1 MKPSGE
7 HVNRPP
13 EFAFAI
19 PLMPR
24 AAAADWEQVQLNL
37 RRTVRSVLRA
47 ASGHAADVYI
57 ACHDEPELGELCD
70 ENVHVRS
77 VPFPPRED
85 PSTAMCDRDNK
96 RRFIGAW
103 LRRDIPDN
111 VDNVFVMFLD
121 ADDLVHRD
129 VVSYALS
136 HRARSYVVESGY
148 LLDADR
154 GILLRRRDGYY
165 HTCGS
170 SFVCQ
175 FDAGE
180 LPSSWD
186 DLNAQFSLFGKYGH
200 PDYPRIANELGK
212 PPAAFPFPAGVYVVN
227 HGDNHWTTMS
237 GRKRMP
243 SRRADI
249 VRPAAARRILE
260 SDFNAADLARRIVG
274 PWGVTR
280 ASIGVVTRAARRRL
294 GETRSRF

>member
-1 MKPSGE
+1 MNPPCE
-7 HVNRPP
+7 HVGPAP
-13 EFAFAI
+13 KFAFAI

-37 RRTVRSVLRA
+37 RRTVRSVLGA

-57 ACHDEPELGELCD
+57 ACHDEPELGELFH

-77 VPFPPRED
+77 VPFPPQED

-103 LRRDIPDN
+103 LRRDIA
-111 VDNVFVMFLD
+111 DNVFVMFLD

-129 VVSYALS
+129 IVSYALS
-136 HRARSYVVESGY
+136 HPARSYVVETGY

-154 GILLRRRDGYY
+154 GLLLRRRDRYY
-165 HTCGS
+165 LTCGS

-175 FDAGE
+175 FDTSE

-186 DLNAQFSLFGKYGH
+186 DLDARFSLFGKYGH
-200 PDYPRIANELGK
+200 PDYPRIANEIGK
-212 PPAAFPFPAGVYVVN
+212 PPEVFPFPAGVYVVN

-243 SRRADI
+243 ARRADI

-280 ASIGVVTRAARRRL
+280 ASAAVVTRTTRRWL
-294 GETRSRF
+294 ATTRSRF